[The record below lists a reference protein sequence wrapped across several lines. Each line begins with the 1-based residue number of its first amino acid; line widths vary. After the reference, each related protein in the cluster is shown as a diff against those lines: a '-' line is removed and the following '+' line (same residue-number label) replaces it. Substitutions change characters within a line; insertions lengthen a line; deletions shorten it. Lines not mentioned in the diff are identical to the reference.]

1 LLRRWKSV
9 PLPSLTQGATVSITS
24 SLTDATNVVILPE
37 WRDSGHVELVQRSP
51 LLYAIV
57 DKSIPE
63 IEMTVT
69 READLKTPLG
79 RYEPHVSI
87 RLSRATATSDTPPPS
102 DDAEGSRPDTPYQY
116 LPSKAIERVMLDDG
130 SIHPDSQAYT
140 SLPRGMRRVEYHD
153 GMAHITEADD
163 DDDDDAAATVQLD
176 EAAADGGRDS
186 PSSSDAASAVLTIRI
201 PEKVNVTCDLRGADS
216 GSSGGGSIS
225 VQGKLEGNVRLMTCG
240 GGDISVTKLRG
251 HVIELESIG
260 KDETARPSILVRD
273 LVEAQSFSVACTGRF
288 RAKQIHG
295 RSIKID
301 VDHRGSS
308 SGSDSSLP
316 GADSDDELS
325 LVDVGALFVSGGR
338 NVDDGTAGSSGGG
351 GGASIRV
358 KGHLNP
364 SPVRRR
370 AVRVKSH
377 HGALEVFAEA
387 LGRPS
392 AVDPYTHETYPLV
405 ELGGANG
412 SFEVTIH
419 GVSTAL
425 PSPPEQ
431 EWTSC
436 KVHVDSLHPESV
448 SLVTSEQG
456 DVELTLDRKAET
468 DLRLLSTS
476 SSSTLREVGAA
487 VAEEED
493 PELLLRLL
501 ERLPRDPLSSD
512 ASQSPRIA
520 VQTAAFTCSGLRF
533 ESDDGSI
540 AYRDGYVVNKSHEPD
555 SRFDRRSQGMGKIRL
570 DGAEA
575 QALQG
580 FVKRADEERG
590 DTETPSDAHDGAQTA
605 TGTVHPLV
613 AVASTGR
620 ISVET
625 VSWIGAIARRYGL
638 DDDSPRGIGRTASRR
653 GRSIAAA
660 TDDQQ

>member
-1 LLRRWKSV
+1 
-9 PLPSLTQGATVSITS
+9 
-24 SLTDATNVVILPE
+24 
-37 WRDSGHVELVQRSP
+37 
-51 LLYAIV
+51 
-57 DKSIPE
+57 
-63 IEMTVT
+63 MTVT
-69 READLKTPLG
+69 READLMTPLG
-79 RYEPHVSI
+79 RYEPHFSI

-102 DDAEGSRPDTPYQY
+102 DDAGGSRPDTPYQY

-130 SIHPDSQAYT
+130 TIHPDSQAYS

-153 GMAHITEADD
+153 GMAHITKA

-176 EAAADGGRDS
+176 DVAADS
-186 PSSSDAASAVLTIRI
+186 PSSSDGASAVLTIRI

-216 GSSGGGSIS
+216 SFSGGGSIS
-225 VQGKLEGNVRLMTCG
+225 VQGKLEGNVRLLTCG

-251 HVIELESIG
+251 HVIELRSIG
-260 KDETARPSILVRD
+260 NDETASACILVRD
-273 LVEAQSFSVACTGRF
+273 LIEAQSFSVACTGRF

-295 RSIKID
+295 RSITID
-301 VDHRGSS
+301 VDHRGIS

-316 GADSDDELS
+316 RADSDDELS

-338 NVDDGTAGSSGGG
+338 GIEEGTAGSSGGG
-351 GGASIRV
+351 ASIRV
-358 KGHLNP
+358 RGHLNP

-419 GVSTAL
+419 GDSTAL
-425 PSPPEQ
+425 PYPPEQ

-456 DVELTLDRKAET
+456 DVELTLDRKAEA
-468 DLRLLSTS
+468 DLRLLSTF

-493 PELLLRLL
+493 PELLLRVLQH
-501 ERLPRDPLSSD
+501 LPRDPPSD
-512 ASQSPRIA
+512 DIGQAPRIA
-520 VQTAAFTCSGLRF
+520 VQTAAFTCSGRRF
-533 ESDDGSI
+533 EPDDGSI
-540 AYRDGYVVNKSHEPD
+540 AYRDGYVENKSHEPD

-590 DTETPSDAHDGAQTA
+590 DTETPSDAHDGAKTA
-605 TGTVHPLV
+605 TGTERPLV
-613 AVASTGR
+613 AVASTGG

-638 DDDSPRGIGRTASRR
+638 DDDSPRGVGRTASRR

-660 TDDQQ
+660 TDDQ